1 MKMDEIMELIEAMTR
16 VSLSREVFN
25 LYELGEISDDI
36 IDNLIDNNY
45 DVSIETVYQEVS
57 KELSKGISKHLFKLI
72 VLNELE
78 IAYNISNNYDQ
89 FKKILI
95 NSVAERIK
103 KRENAQYYLNLL
115 ENIVDNIKSEYEE
128 SKQIQKDFDVV
139 LPILTAVEDKFNNIE
154 VEKPLVNF
162 TITYNDMELR
172 YVLSIFTSQREIV
185 NKYIM
190 IKTNPKWYMLFP
202 TKDRMKDYFRE
213 KIIKY
218 YVDISKRFSEAPAI
232 SMDELEKNILSNK
245 RVSFSTL
252 SNEELLEL
260 FERLVNNDKV
270 KQSQNVGDLVS
281 YIDQLLEEFSKRS
294 LSEEQ
299 RKRFTKLLAQYL
311 SYMNNIKRKVDE
323 DIKKT
328 KVVKDLISE
337 NLHNIEITDEFMREV
352 MKISQGFADAI
363 YAGKAE
369 EIAEEDPMKAL
380 ELLSNV
386 TNIEQYEDLVSEYI
400 NRIKELKL
408 SQVMEKVRGT
418 RFIDY
423 KRTIYK
429 TVKYRVPILTKY
441 EQKKSLNNVYITID
455 ASGSMETSF
464 NFRFSR
470 AEKELTQLKV
480 AVLTSYIILRAMQ
493 EVGAD
498 NFKLY
503 LFAEKMVDLTDLQLR
518 DILKLLSKPEVL
530 HEIVGAG
537 TELAGALLRISKKV
551 ESDSTLILITD
562 TGDSSVTPELV
573 RVIKDRVKT
582 LVVMSPEKYFDETAR
597 AFKKAGVEVFKY
609 NSFDEMLDKFIKIID
624 SQISD

>member
-1 MKMDEIMELIEAMTR
+1 MDEIMELIEAMTR